1 MSVQREGRILER
13 WPQLKLDLSLGS
25 IESHDGR
32 VAHYLWGSLPRWIPQ
47 MGYREPQSIFGT
59 WVNHKALSGSH
70 THSIMKLEST
80 LFSPHSWVP
89 VSFPPLAYFN
99 FFPFLLLFQLLPFSI
114 SLFPSAN
121 WPSQAG
127 LGLYISGFEAT
138 SETKAKLWVWF
149 GLRRAY
155 WPRHVVFLGQTRE
168 RWGGEKNLC
177 ESSCVFE
184 ENPITTANLN
194 VLLSR
199 GWGCKLG
206 LTSDAI
212 QFTQLFYE
220 ETLGG
225 I

>member
-1 MSVQREGRILER
+1 MKILWRWFHKLPQAGCCEWLTVVNNGYVRGNRLFHVFIHIEYNETGKHSVFTAF
-13 WPQLKLDLSLGS
+13 LS
-25 IESHDGR
+25 
-32 VAHYLWGSLPRWIPQ
+32 
-47 MGYREPQSIFGT
+47 
-59 WVNHKALSGSH
+59 SG
-70 THSIMKLEST
+70 
-80 LFSPHSWVP
+80 
-89 VSFPPLAYFN
+89 PPPPAYFN

-114 SLFPSAN
+114 LLFPSAN

-155 WPRHVVFLGQTRE
+155 WPRRVVFLGQTRE

-199 GWGCKLG
+199 GGVG
-206 LTSDAI
+206 V
-212 QFTQLFYE
+212 
-220 ETLGG
+220 
-225 I
+225 

>member
-1 MSVQREGRILER
+1 MFGELRSFVCSYTYSK
-13 WPQLKLDLSLGS
+13 LK
-25 IESHDGR
+25 IEST
-32 VAHYLWGSLPRWIPQ
+32 VL
-47 MGYREPQSIFGT
+47 
-59 WVNHKALSGSH
+59 
-70 THSIMKLEST
+70 
-80 LFSPHSWVP
+80 SPHSWVP
-89 VSFPPLAYFN
+89 VSPPHCIFPL
-99 FFPFLLLFQLLPFSI
+99 FFHVSFLFQLPFSI

-177 ESSCVFE
+177 EFSCVAE

-199 GWGCKLG
+199 GWSGGVNLG
-206 LTSDAI
+206 WPVMSYNSHSFFFFMRIWVEYSFESNTIRS
-212 QFTQLFYE
+212 
-220 ETLGG
+220 
-225 I
+225 

>member
-1 MSVQREGRILER
+1 MFWELHSFICPYTYSIL
-13 WPQLKLDLSLGS
+13 
-25 IESHDGR
+25 
-32 VAHYLWGSLPRWIPQ
+32 
-47 MGYREPQSIFGT
+47 
-59 WVNHKALSGSH
+59 
-70 THSIMKLEST
+70 KLEST
-80 LFSPHSWVP
+80 VLSPLLSSGL
-89 VSFPPLAYFN
+89 VSPPIAFFH
-99 FFPFLLLFQLLPFSI
+99 FFPCFLLFQLPFSI

-155 WPRHVVFLGQTRE
+155 WPRRVVFLGQTRE

-177 ESSCVFE
+177 ESSCVAE

-199 GWGCKLG
+199 GWGGGVNLG
-206 LTSDAI
+206 WPVMSYNSHS
-212 QFTQLFYE
+212 LFFKRIWVEYSFE
-220 ETLGG
+220 SNT
-225 I
+225 IRS